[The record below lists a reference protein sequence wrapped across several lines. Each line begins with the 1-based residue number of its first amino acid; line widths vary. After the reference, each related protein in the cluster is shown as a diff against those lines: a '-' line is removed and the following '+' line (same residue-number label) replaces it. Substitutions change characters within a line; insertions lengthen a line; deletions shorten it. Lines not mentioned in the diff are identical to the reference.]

1 MIAPR
6 QARSTRQV
14 FAIIGLTVAGAQAL
28 AGCADVSATAPPP
41 AGPISSAAA
50 RPSAS
55 GRPHSETAHGPL
67 SLDTPI
73 EKLCAV
79 PAAKAVLDQD
89 LPGLT
94 TRPEF
99 GLFKSMS
106 LKQLQPMS
114 KGQLTRADLA
124 KVKADLAALNTTT
137 AAK

>member
-1 MIAPR
+1 M
-6 QARSTRQV
+6 
-14 FAIIGLTVAGAQAL
+14 
-28 AGCADVSATAPPP
+28 SAASAPP
-41 AGPISSAAA
+41 S
-50 RPSAS
+50 PSA
-55 GRPHSETAHGPL
+55 RPHSETSHGPL
-67 SLDTPI
+67 SLNTPI

-99 GLFKSMS
+99 GMFKSMS

-114 KGQLTRADLA
+114 KGQLTDADLA
-124 KVKADLAALNTTT
+124 KVKADLAALSTTT